1 MTFPGILIEPAR
13 ASDLTA
19 IGALL
24 GEAGLPHGETELAA
38 VRFLVARQDE
48 RLVGAIGAEVFGTDA
63 LLRSLVVAP
72 ARRGGGLGGEL
83 LRRLELAAGPWGVG
97 RWWLLT
103 TTAERF
109 FSARGFRVV
118 PRSAAPASIRGT
130 GQFTGGG
137 CASAVCLTRSR
148 EEPA

>member
-13 ASDLTA
+13 ASDLAA

-24 GEAGLPHGETELAA
+24 REAGLPQGETELAA
-38 VRFLVARQDE
+38 VRFLVARLDD
-48 RLVGAIGAEVFGTDA
+48 RLVGAVGAEVFGPDA

-72 ARRGGGLGGEL
+72 AQRGGGLGGEL
-83 LRRLELAAGPWGVG
+83 VRRLELAAGPWGVG

-109 FSARGFRVV
+109 FTARGFRAV
-118 PRSAAPASIRGT
+118 PRTAAPVTIRGT
-130 GQFTGGG
+130 GQFTGGE